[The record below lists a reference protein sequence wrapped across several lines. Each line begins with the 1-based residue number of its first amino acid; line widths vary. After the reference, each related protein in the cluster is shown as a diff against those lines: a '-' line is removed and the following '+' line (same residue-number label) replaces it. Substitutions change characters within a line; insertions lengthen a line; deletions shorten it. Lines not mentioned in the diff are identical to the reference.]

1 MMGTLTR
8 MLVLGLLTVT
18 VSGAVTRG
26 EATPNDELL
35 AARVTGAGQRLHLS
49 FGGDLT
55 LRGNNR
61 LAGEF
66 VVVGAPQSPVGTML
80 TFTCR
85 YRQFSDAQFEGIQV
99 RFTGRGQCVR
109 LATNGSVTEFSVT
122 TQFRIVDNG
131 NNDVIEAKMV
141 GSTGISIPVGTLSF
155 GDFVISGT

>member
-26 EATPNDELL
+26 EATPIDDLL
-35 AARVTGAGQRLHLS
+35 VARVTGAGQRLHLS

-66 VVVGAPQSPVGTML
+66 VVVGAPQSPSGAVL

-85 YRQFSDAQFEGIQV
+85 YRQFSDAVFEGIEV
-99 RFTGRGQCVR
+99 RFTGRAQCVR
-109 LATNGSVTEFSVT
+109 LSTKGAVSEFTTTNE
-122 TQFRIVDNG
+122 FRIVDNAQA
-131 NNDVIEAKMV
+131 DVIEAKMV
-141 GSTGISIPVGTLSF
+141 GSTGIMIPAGLLDF
-155 GDFVISGT
+155 GDFVISGS